1 MSTFPAV
8 LVGVAMSLVSFTPAS
23 LDEALRDSSAVI
35 VAERAGAKWRVV
47 EVMYFHGD
55 PGQAAPSG
63 TITVAD
69 AHVDFNEQVA
79 EHIKQH
85 GYQGVPSPIWPR
97 YTTSLDDAQLAK
109 TKRVILFLKS
119 WRKDWRFAI
128 EGGWESL
135 AKKDAIAA
143 AIAKGGTK

>member
-1 MSTFPAV
+1 MS
-8 LVGVAMSLVSFTPAS
+8 MVSFKPAS
-23 LDEALRDSSAVI
+23 LDEALRDASAVV

-47 EVMYFHGD
+47 EVMRFRGD
-55 PGQAAPSG
+55 PGAAPPAG

-69 AHVDFNEQVA
+69 AHADFNEQVA
-79 EHIKQH
+79 AHIKEH

-97 YTTSLDDAQLAK
+97 YKSSLDDAQFAK
-109 TKRVILFLKS
+109 ARRVILFLAP

-135 AKKDAIAA
+135 AKKDAVAH
-143 AIAKGGTK
+143 AIANLGGDAK